1 MTKTVID
8 FGVET
13 TAVTPA
19 PSTEALKHAAQC
31 QHHRRE
37 RVARI
42 KVRFMTRVIQNLLGA
57 KATGLVCLLG
67 LFLFP
72 IFAQQPSAVPSESQV
87 AITSTTS
94 ASPGQPKELDSP
106 VASDARYRIGPGDIL
121 DIKVFNKPQF
131 NREGVRV
138 DPRGMIRMPLIKD
151 EILAACQTENQLEA
165 KITEL
170 LKEYI
175 RTPQVTVQI
184 KEYQS
189 EPVAVLGAVRSPSR
203 FQLQRRVRL
212 LELLTF
218 VNGPAENAGRT
229 VQVVH
234 TGPRM
239 TCEGASSSQNT
250 AAGSIDSYKL
260 TDTLRGDEKSNPYV
274 QPGDVVS
281 IAVADQIYVIGN
293 VIRPTAISLTEPMT
307 VSRAIAMAGG
317 TAMDTKKNA
326 IHLVRQV
333 PGTTDKK
340 EILIDLDAINKHKA
354 EDVVLVAND
363 IIDVPASGGKRLL
376 RSLLGSVV
384 PSVGQLPVKV
394 IP

>member
-1 MTKTVID
+1 MNGFTSTRLKQALRLLSRVGSSSLVLAIC
-8 FGVET
+8 VL
-13 TAVTPA
+13 PA
-19 PSTEALKHAAQC
+19 L
-31 QHHRRE
+31 
-37 RVARI
+37 
-42 KVRFMTRVIQNLLGA
+42 
-57 KATGLVCLLG
+57 
-67 LFLFP
+67 
-72 IFAQQPSAVPSESQV
+72 AQQAAPIASESPVGAPV
-87 AITSTTS
+87 ASTV
-94 ASPGQPKELDSP
+94 SPAQPKASDSP
-106 VASDARYRIGPGDIL
+106 VVADTLYRIGPGDIL

-165 KITEL
+165 KLTEL

-189 EPVAVLGAVRSPSR
+189 EPVAVLGAVRAPSR

-218 VNGPAENAGRT
+218 VNGPADNAGRT
-229 VQVVH
+229 IQVVH

-239 TCEGASSSQNT
+239 ACEGETPGKDADSPAS
-250 AAGSIDSYKL
+250 SIDSYKL

-281 IAVADQIYVIGN
+281 IAVADQVYVIGN
-293 VIRPTAISLTEPMT
+293 VIKPTALSLTEPMT

-317 TAMDTKKNA
+317 TALDTKKNA
-326 IHLVRQV
+326 IHLIRQI
-333 PGTTDKK
+333 PGTTEKK
-340 EILIDLDAINKHKA
+340 EILIDLEAINRHKA

-363 IIDVPASGGKRLL
+363 IIDVPASGGKRFL

-384 PSVGQLPVKV
+384 PGVGQLPVRV

>member
-1 MTKTVID
+1 MNGFTSTRLKQGLLLLSR
-8 FGVET
+8 FGSSSVVL
-13 TAVTPA
+13 AICILPA
-19 PSTEALKHAAQC
+19 L
-31 QHHRRE
+31 
-37 RVARI
+37 
-42 KVRFMTRVIQNLLGA
+42 
-57 KATGLVCLLG
+57 
-67 LFLFP
+67 
-72 IFAQQPSAVPSESQV
+72 AQQ
-87 AITSTTS
+87 T
-94 ASPGQPKELDSP
+94 SP
-106 VASDARYRIGPGDIL
+106 VASESPVGAPVASTASPAQPKVPVVADTRYRIGPGDIL
-121 DIKVFNKPQF
+121 DITVFNKPQF

-138 DPRGMIRMPLIKD
+138 DSRGMIRMPLIKD
-151 EILAACQTENQLEA
+151 EILAACQTEDQLEA
-165 KITEL
+165 KLTEL

-189 EPVAVLGAVRSPSR
+189 EPVAVLGAVRAPSR

-218 VNGPAENAGRT
+218 VNGPADNAGRT
-229 VQVVH
+229 IQVVH

-239 TCEGASSSQNT
+239 ACEGATPGKDADS
-250 AAGSIDSYKL
+250 AASSIDSYQL

-281 IAVADQIYVIGN
+281 IAVADQVYVIGN
-293 VIRPTAISLTEPMT
+293 VMKPTALSLTEPMT

-326 IHLVRQV
+326 IHLIRQI
-333 PGTTDKK
+333 PGTTEKK
-340 EILIDLDAINKHKA
+340 EILIDLEAINRHKA

-363 IIDVPASGGKRLL
+363 IIDVPASGGKRFL

-384 PSVGQLPVKV
+384 PGVGQLPVRV